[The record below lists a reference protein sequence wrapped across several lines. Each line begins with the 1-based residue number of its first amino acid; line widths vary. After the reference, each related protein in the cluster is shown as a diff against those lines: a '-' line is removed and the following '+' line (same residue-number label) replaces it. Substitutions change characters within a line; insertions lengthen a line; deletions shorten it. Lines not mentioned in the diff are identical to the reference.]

1 MKKIKMIFIVGLLLV
16 GFVVSRPLTL
26 KAADEEKTMKMGDG
40 QMPAMG
46 NTADT
51 TVDMIKPEV
60 AIEGNCPVCMSE
72 GMEMQGKDEFT
83 TEYKGKIYKFE
94 SLEHKNLFL
103 ADPEKYV
110 KDLDAKYKEAE
121 SKEDDE
127 RKEVAPVM
135 MMNGMK

>member
-1 MKKIKMIFIVGLLLV
+1 MKKVKMIFIVGLLLI
-16 GFVVSRPLTL
+16 GFVVSRPVTL
-26 KAADEEKTMKMGDG
+26 KAADEGKTMKMGAE

-51 TVDMIKPEV
+51 SADIKKPEV

-72 GMEMQGKDEFT
+72 GMEMKGKDEFT
-83 TEYKGKIYKFE
+83 TEYKGKIYRFE
-94 SLEHKNLFL
+94 SQEHKDLFL

-110 KDLDAKYKEAE
+110 KDLDAQYKEEE

-127 RKEVAPVM
+127 KKEVAPVM
-135 MMNGMK
+135 MNGMK